1 MHLRSHVNQTPKM
14 QITSF
19 KIGMH
24 FEIRKKIITAWEDI
38 GNPPF
43 HHILFTSVVISNCD
57 KSVITEFHI
66 CDLGLQS
73 PLFICRKEKLDGFQQ
88 CKGYFYLVMVPL

>member
-1 MHLRSHVNQTPKM
+1 MTDGVFSDQPNVVGRGLLLMVQRFLVQGCN

-24 FEIRKKIITAWEDI
+24 FEIREKIITAWEDL

-43 HHILFTSVVISNCD
+43 PHILFTSVVISNCD
-57 KSVITEFHI
+57 KSVITKSH
-66 CDLGLQS
+66 
-73 PLFICRKEKLDGFQQ
+73 
-88 CKGYFYLVMVPL
+88 M